1 LQRSKLQSFHLPLS
15 RRGKEPVH
23 AGKRV
28 HGPARHDVVDADAQI
43 ARHVDITHTKGT
55 DMKSTSMLLAVCLAG
70 LSAGAYAQSVQEI
83 QQRDVSQQQRIESG
97 LQSGQLN
104 TREAAALER
113 DQKKLQATEARDL
126 KNGKLSTAERQQL
139 NTLENKT
146 SRDIHEAKT
155 NGVKGDPLST
165 SSQRMQADVQRNV
178 NEDKRIDAG
187 VKNGSL
193 TNHEVAKLDRGQARV
208 DGKEARAGQSGFVN
222 KNEQRGV
229 QHAENTQSRK
239 IHRLKTNGA
248 VRKG

>member
-1 LQRSKLQSFHLPLS
+1 
-15 RRGKEPVH
+15 
-23 AGKRV
+23 
-28 HGPARHDVVDADAQI
+28 
-43 ARHVDITHTKGT
+43 
-55 DMKSTSMLLAVCLAG
+55 MKSVSMLLAVCLAG
-70 LSAGAYAQSVQEI
+70 LSAGAYAQSVQDI
-83 QQRDVSQQQRIESG
+83 QQRDVNQQQRIENG

-113 DQKKLQATEARDL
+113 DQKRLQAAEARDL
-126 KNGKLSTAERQQL
+126 KDGKLSAAERKQL
-139 NTLENKT
+139 SNMENRT

-178 NEDKRIDAG
+178 NQDKRIEAG

-193 TNHEVAKLDRGQARV
+193 TNHEVARLDQGQAHV
-208 DGKEARAGQSGFVN
+208 DGKEARAGQSGYVN
-222 KNEQRGV
+222 GNEQHGI

-239 IHRLKTNGA
+239 IHKLKTNGA